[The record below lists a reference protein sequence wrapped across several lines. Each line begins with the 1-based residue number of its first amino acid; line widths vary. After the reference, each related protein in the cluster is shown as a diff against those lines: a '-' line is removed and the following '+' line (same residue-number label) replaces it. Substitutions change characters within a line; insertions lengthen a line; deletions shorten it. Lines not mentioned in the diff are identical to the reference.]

1 VELTASKSTAL
12 WSGRFTESL
21 ADLAHRF
28 SSSIAQDGKLYRE
41 DIAGSIA
48 HARMLG
54 SIGVLTEAE
63 ASQIIGGLKSIQ
75 DEIER
80 GDFVVSADEE
90 DIHMAIE
97 KKLIAAIGEVGG
109 KLHTGRSRNDQVA
122 LDERLYLKRAI
133 PTIRLALRE
142 LQRTLVK
149 LAEQHKD
156 TIMPGYTHMQR
167 AQPVLLAHHLLAY
180 VEMFDRDHERIAQCY
195 ARLDRS
201 PLGSAAFGGSPFP
214 LDREA
219 VASELGFDG
228 ITRNSIDAVSDRD
241 YLVEFAAAGSLIM
254 MHLSRMAEEMILW
267 MTTEFGFVQMSD
279 AVTTGSS
286 IMPQKKNPDMAELV
300 RGKTGSVYGALV
312 NLLTTMKGLPL
323 AYNRDMQEDKKPMFE
338 VADTVTSSLQ
348 IMDLVLR
355 ESEFKTNRM
364 RQAVEVGFLNATE
377 MADYLVRKGV
387 PFRTAHSITGQ
398 VVAYCGAKNETL
410 DEQDLDTLQR
420 FSEYFDSDLYE
431 CLQPEASIANKHSA
445 GGTSPTEVRAQLS
458 HWQTVLS

>member
-1 VELTASKSTAL
+1 VAL

-54 SIGVLTEAE
+54 TIGVLSGDESE
-63 ASQIIGGLKSIQ
+63 QIIEGLRSIQ

-80 GDFVVSADEE
+80 GDFVLSAEEE

-97 KKLIAAIGEVGG
+97 KKLVDAIGEAGG

-122 LDERLYLKRAI
+122 LDERLYMKRVL
-133 PTIRLALRE
+133 PMIRLSLRE

-149 LAEQHKD
+149 IATEHQD

-180 VEMFDRDHERIAQCY
+180 VEMFDRDHERVTQCY
-195 ARLDRS
+195 ARLDLS

-214 LDREA
+214 LDRHA
-219 VASELGFDG
+219 VATELEFAG

-241 YLVEFAAAGSLIM
+241 YLIEFAAIGSIIM
-254 MHLSRMAEEMILW
+254 MHLSRMAEELVLW
-267 MTTEFGFVQMSD
+267 TSSEFGFVTMSD

-300 RGKTGSVYGALV
+300 RGKTGRVYGALV

-323 AYNRDMQEDKKPMFE
+323 AYNRDMQEDKQPMFE
-338 VADTVTSSLQ
+338 VADTVSSSLQ
-348 IMDLVLR
+348 IMDLLLR
-355 ESEFKTNRM
+355 ESRFNEVRM
-364 RQAVEVGFLNATE
+364 RAAVEEGFLNATE
-377 MADYLVRKGV
+377 MADYLVRKGI
-387 PFRTAHSITGQ
+387 PFRTAHSITGH
-398 VVAYCGAKNETL
+398 VVAHCAAKGVTLESQDLETL
-410 DEQDLDTLQR
+410 RR
-420 FSEYFDSDLYE
+420 FCEDFDADLYE
-431 CLQPEASIANKHSA
+431 CLKPEASVRAKRSE
-445 GGTSPTEVRAQLS
+445 GSTSPAEIQRQLA
-458 HWQTVLS
+458 HWNGLLT

>member
-1 VELTASKSTAL
+1 VAL

-54 SIGVLTEAE
+54 MIGVLTMQESE
-63 ASQIIGGLKSIQ
+63 QIIAGLKSIQ
-75 DEIER
+75 DQIES
-80 GDFVVSADEE
+80 GDFLLSSEEE

-97 KKLIAAIGEVGG
+97 KKLVEAIGEAGG

-122 LDERLYLKRAI
+122 LDERLYMKRVL
-133 PTIRLALRE
+133 PMIRLTLRD

-149 LAEQHKD
+149 LAKEHQE

-167 AQPVLLAHHLLAY
+167 AQSVLLAHHLLAY
-180 VEMFDRDHERIAQCY
+180 VEMLERDHERVAQCY
-195 ARLDRS
+195 ERLDRS

-214 LDREA
+214 LDRVA
-219 VASELGFDG
+219 VANELGFAG

-241 YLVEFAAAGSLIM
+241 YLIEFASVGSMIM

-267 MTTEFGFVQMSD
+267 TTTEFGFVEMSD

-300 RGKTGSVYGALV
+300 RGKTGRVYGALV

-323 AYNRDMQEDKKPMFE
+323 AYNRDMQEDKQPMFD
-338 VADTVTSSLQ
+338 VADTVSSSLQ
-348 IMDLVLR
+348 IMDLLLK
-355 ESEFKTNRM
+355 ESRFDVVRM
-364 RQAVEVGFLNATE
+364 RAAVEEGFLNATE
-377 MADYLVRKGV
+377 AADYLVRKGV
-387 PFRTAHSITGQ
+387 AFRAAHSITGQ
-398 VVAYCGAKNETL
+398 LVAHCAARGETI
-410 DEQDLDTLQR
+410 DQQDINTLQS
-420 FSEYFDSDLYE
+420 FSGSFDNDVYE
-431 CLQPEASIANKHSA
+431 CLAPEASIANKATA
-445 GGTSPTEVRAQLS
+445 GSTSPTEVGKQMEY
-458 HWQTVLS
+458 WQQVLY

>member
-1 VELTASKSTAL
+1 VAL

-54 SIGVLTEAE
+54 TIGVLSEDE
-63 ASQIIGGLKSIQ
+63 SEQISEGLRSIQ

-80 GDFVVSADEE
+80 GNFVLAADEE

-97 KKLIAAIGEVGG
+97 KKLVDAIGEAGG

-122 LDERLYLKRAI
+122 LDERLYMKRVL
-133 PTIRLALRE
+133 PMIRLSLRE
-142 LQRTLVK
+142 LQSTLVK
-149 LAEQHKD
+149 AATEHQD

-180 VEMFDRDHERIAQCY
+180 VEMLDRDHERVAQCY
-195 ARLDRS
+195 ERLDLS
-201 PLGSAAFGGSPFP
+201 PLGSAAFAGSPFP
-214 LDREA
+214 LDRQA
-219 VASELGFDG
+219 VANELEFGG

-241 YLVEFAAAGSLIM
+241 FLIEFAAVGSIIM
-254 MHLSRMAEEMILW
+254 MHLSRMAEELVLW
-267 MTTEFGFVQMSD
+267 ATSEFGFVTMSD

-300 RGKTGSVYGALV
+300 RGKTGRVYGALV

-323 AYNRDMQEDKKPMFE
+323 AYNRDMQEDKQPMFE
-338 VADTVTSSLQ
+338 VADTVSSSLQ
-348 IMDLVLR
+348 IMDLLLR
-355 ESEFKTNRM
+355 ESNFNEVRM
-364 RQAVEVGFLNATE
+364 RAAVEEGFLNATE
-377 MADYLVRKGV
+377 MADYLVRKGI
-387 PFRTAHSITGQ
+387 PFRTAHSITGH
-398 VVAYCGAKNETL
+398 VVAHCAAKGETL
-410 DEQDLDTLQR
+410 ESQDLETLR
-420 FSEYFDSDLYE
+420 GFCEDFDADLYK
-431 CLQPEASIANKHSA
+431 CLKPEASVRAKQSE
-445 GGTSPTEVRAQLS
+445 GSTSPAEIQRQLA
-458 HWQTVLS
+458 HWNGLLS